1 MYLDIKSSKI
11 YTVVDKPLKLYGI
24 MSILKEPVLSKPVN
38 KLVPQPNGRR
48 RHVRGGTCALTPWMT
63 REGDLL
69 LSVPALIPA

>member
-24 MSILKEPVLSKPVN
+24 LSILMEPVLSKPVN

-48 RHVRGGTCALTPWMT
+48 RHVRGGAMCTNPLDDAA
-63 REGDLL
+63 G
-69 LSVPALIPA
+69 